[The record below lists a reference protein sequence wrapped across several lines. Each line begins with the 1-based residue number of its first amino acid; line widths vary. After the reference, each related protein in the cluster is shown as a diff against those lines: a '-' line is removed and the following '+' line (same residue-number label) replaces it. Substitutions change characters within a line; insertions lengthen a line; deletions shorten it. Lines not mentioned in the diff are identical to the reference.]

1 MAKQILRH
9 QRMPR
14 SVLATTLALNMA
26 VLPMTLSAE
35 EVSEEIIE
43 EVVVTG
49 SRIATTNETS
59 SQPLLSIS
67 SDALTSSGQLDI
79 SEVLNDTPALTASIS
94 ATNSLDDEASNIDDN
109 NNYGGAALNLRGLGF
124 KGAGAG

>member
-1 MAKQILRH
+1 MAKPILRH

-79 SEVLNDTPALTASIS
+79 SEVLNDIVVREESDVVLRPHSPAPPSPKGRS
-94 ATNSLDDEASNIDDN
+94 ALWLERRPHPFAFT
-109 NNYGGAALNLRGLGF
+109 
-124 KGAGAG
+124 GAGQL